1 MPQLV
6 VTEKMACPFPPFPHS
21 RKQFDNNKKCRHH
34 SLDVQWMTR
43 VAANDNVADI
53 LVVGKRV
60 VLVDVSR
67 YQTVYLRVLGACAK
81 QRQLVLSI
89 DQINW

>member
-1 MPQLV
+1 MNAS
-6 VTEKMACPFPPFPHS
+6 ACGD
-21 RKQFDNNKKCRHH
+21 RENRL
-34 SLDVQWMTR
+34 LDVQWMTR
-43 VAANDNVADI
+43 VAANDDVADI

-89 DQINW
+89 DQINWDKFVERLLQVMSGDV